1 MSAARAIFPQA
12 IILSNEHAKP
22 LCSVC
27 SAQDTD
33 HRKSRLGVEQK
44 ITKRTKSAQWSCDSS
59 FPSLAFVNRIG
70 VWVRIRLG
78 RAVSSVGKLLF
89 ASVALR

>member
-1 MSAARAIFPQA
+1 MRAARAIFPQA
-12 IILSNEHAKP
+12 IIPSNEYAKP
-22 LCSVC
+22 LGSVC
-27 SAQDTD
+27 SAQETD
-33 HRKSRLGVEQK
+33 HRKLRLGIEQK
-44 ITKRTKSAQWSCDSS
+44 IMKRTKSVQWSCDSS
-59 FPSLAFVNRIG
+59 FPSLASVNRMG